1 MRIDKLGGLTVRIT
15 GGIDGKGTGGGPLVV
30 LLHGFG
36 APGDDLVALSEYLDA
51 PAGTRFLFPEAPIS
65 IPMGFGDSRAW
76 WMIDMAR
83 IQADRAAGK
92 SRDMSN
98 EIPRGLP
105 EARERMKMLLDDIH
119 RKFGA
124 DPARTVLG
132 GFSQGAMLSCDA
144 LLHSTEPFA
153 GLIQLSGTLVAK
165 PEWGPL
171 LAKRKGLPLFQS
183 HGTQDP
189 ILPYA
194 MAERLRDEFLLA
206 GMQVDWQPFRGGHE
220 IPEPVLR
227 RMGSFMLKVLR

>member
-1 MRIDKLGGLTVRIT
+1 MRVDKLGGLTVRLT
-15 GGIDGKGTGGGPLVV
+15 GGVDGKGGGAGPLVV

-83 IQADRAAGK
+83 VQADRAAGK

-105 EARERMKMLLDDIH
+105 EARERTKTLLDDIH

-124 DPARTVLG
+124 DPARTILG

-144 LLHSTEPFA
+144 LLRSTQPYA

-189 ILPYA
+189 ILPYV

-206 GMQVDWQPFRGGHE
+206 GLSVDWQPFRGGHE

-227 RMGSFMLKVLR
+227 KLGSFMLKILR

>member
-1 MRIDKLGGLTVRIT
+1 MRMDTLGGLTVRLT
-15 GGIDGKGTGGGPLVV
+15 GGIDDKGGGNGPLVV

-36 APGDDLVALSEYLDA
+36 APGDDLVPLSEYLDA
-51 PAGTRFLFPEAPIS
+51 PTGTRFVFPEAPIS

-92 SRDMSN
+92 VRDISN
-98 EIPRGLP
+98 DIPRGLTD
-105 EARERMKMLLDDIH
+105 ARGRMKTFLDDLH
-119 RKFGA
+119 GKFGA
-124 DPARTVLG
+124 DPARTILG

-144 LLHSTEPFA
+144 LLHSTQPYA

-171 LAKRKGLPLFQS
+171 LLKRKGLPLFQS

-189 ILPYA
+189 ILPYV
-194 MAERLRDEFLLA
+194 MAERLRDEFLKA
-206 GMQVDWQPFRGGHE
+206 GMMVEWLPFRGGHE

-227 RMGSFMLKVLR
+227 KLGSFLLKAVR

>member
-1 MRIDKLGGLTVRIT
+1 MRVEKLGGLTVRLT
-15 GGIDGKGTGGGPLVV
+15 GGTDGKGGGNGPWVV

-36 APGDDLVALSEYLDA
+36 APGDDLVPLSEYLDA
-51 PAGTRFLFPEAPIS
+51 PAGTRFLFPEAPIQ

-92 SRDMSN
+92 VRDMSG
-98 EIPRGLP
+98 EIPRGLL
-105 EARERMKMLLDDIH
+105 EARDRVRALLEDVH
-119 RKFGA
+119 KKLGA
-124 DPARTVLG
+124 DPSQTVLG

-144 LLHSTEPFA
+144 LLHSTQSYA

-165 PEWGPL
+165 QEWAPL
-171 LAKRKGLPLFQS
+171 LMKRKGLPLFQS

-194 MAERLRDEFLLA
+194 MAERLRDEFLQA
-206 GMQVDWQPFRGGHE
+206 GVTVEWNPFRGGHE

-227 RMGSFMLKVLR
+227 KLGSFLLTVLR

>member
-1 MRIDKLGGLTVRIT
+1 
-15 GGIDGKGTGGGPLVV
+15 
-30 LLHGFG
+30 
-36 APGDDLVALSEYLDA
+36 
-51 PAGTRFLFPEAPIS
+51 
-65 IPMGFGDSRAW
+65 MGFGDSRAW

-105 EARERMKMLLDDIH
+105 EARERTKALLDDIH

-124 DPARTVLG
+124 DPARTILG

-144 LLHSTEPFA
+144 LLHSTQPYA

-189 ILPYA
+189 ILPYV

-206 GMQVDWQPFRGGHE
+206 GLSVDWQPFRGGHE

-227 RMGSFMLKVLR
+227 FMLKILR

>member
-1 MRIDKLGGLTVRIT
+1 MRMDTLGGLTVRLT
-15 GGIDGKGTGGGPLVV
+15 GGTDGKGGGNGPLVV

-36 APGDDLVALSEYLDA
+36 APGDDLVPLSEYLDA
-51 PAGTRFLFPEAPIS
+51 PTGTRFLFPEAPIS

-83 IQADRAAGK
+83 IQADRAAGQK
-92 SRDMSN
+92 K
-98 EIPRGLP
+98 L
-105 EARERMKMLLDDIH
+105 
-119 RKFGA
+119 GA
-124 DPARTVLG
+124 DPERTVLG

-144 LLHSTEPFA
+144 LLHSTQSYA

-165 PEWGPL
+165 QEWAPL
-171 LAKRKGLPLFQS
+171 LTKRKGLPLFQS

-194 MAERLRDEFLLA
+194 MAERLRDEFLQA
-206 GMQVDWQPFRGGHE
+206 GVSVDWQPFRGGHE

-227 RMGSFMLKVLR
+227 KLGSFLLKAVR